1 MSHGRFKLPRA
12 RFWLP
17 LAAVVLLA
25 LCVRFS
31 LHYHVIGFC
40 RGDEYYQG
48 LPTSYWRD
56 AATYR
61 IHGPPAWLRLVHRW
75 LPRPGQDDRPLPV
88 YKGGMEAMPVLRQL
102 AEDPHTDVEV
112 RLSVLRA
119 FLIESAFQTSDKWD
133 INNPRPVYVPE
144 VLEVARRCFDDPN
157 ADVRFTSA
165 SLLLYGDNPEPA
177 FRCLFECH
185 LKRIQD
191 LSPFERVGGISG
203 LATLSRHCEGDR
215 KEDLRKRIQAME
227 TDASGM
233 VREHAKSVRV
243 LFDTKKAPEE

>member
-1 MSHGRFKLPRA
+1 MFYGRFKLPRA

-17 LAAVVLLA
+17 LAAVVLFA

-31 LHYHVIGFC
+31 LHYHVVGFF
-40 RGDEYYQG
+40 RGDAYYQG

-56 AATYR
+56 AAAYR

-75 LPRPGQDDRPLPV
+75 LPRPGHNDLLPV

-102 AEDPHTDVEV
+102 AEDQHTDVEV
-112 RLSVLRA
+112 RLSVLRT
-119 FLIESAFQTSDKWD
+119 FLIESAFRTSDKWD
-133 INNPRPVYVPE
+133 INDPQPVPVPE

-157 ADVRFTSA
+157 ADVRLTSA

-177 FRCLFECH
+177 FQCLFECH
-185 LKRIQD
+185 LRRIQD
-191 LSPFERVGGISG
+191 VSPFERVGGISG

-215 KEDLRKRIQAME
+215 KEDLRKRIRAME
-227 TDASGM
+227 ADANRM
-233 VREHAKSVRV
+233 VREHAESVRV
-243 LFDTKKAPEE
+243 LFDPTKALAR